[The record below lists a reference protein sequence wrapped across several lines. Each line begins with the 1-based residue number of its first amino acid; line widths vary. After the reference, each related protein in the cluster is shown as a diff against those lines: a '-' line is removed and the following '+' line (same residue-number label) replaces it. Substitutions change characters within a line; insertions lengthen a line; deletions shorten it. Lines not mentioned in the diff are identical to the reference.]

1 MSAVL
6 FTALS
11 VAMSGACAALSWR
24 HPVRIARA
32 TWGDAR
38 ELARSL
44 RALPGEARL
53 IELAR
58 RSPPESWE
66 HRLSVAV
73 MSAADPR
80 AKIAAANDLLAE
92 VEQRLDV
99 GAGWP
104 PAAARLSALGA
115 LLLATLSFLAQ
126 AGPSVIAVV
135 LGAGA
140 AGAIASAAA
149 GRAGRAAAERQR
161 EAIDALVDVALVSA
175 ARVDDAA
182 LVDGARVDDAALGA
196 HAAFDGAARAPSAS
210 SRRAR
215 RKHP

>member
-1 MSAVL
+1 VSAAL
-6 FTALS
+6 FAALS
-11 VAMSGACAALSWR
+11 LAMSGACAAISWK
-24 HPVRIARA
+24 HPARIARA
-32 TWGDAR
+32 TCGDAR

-53 IELAR
+53 AELAR

-73 MSAADPR
+73 MTAADPR

-115 LLLATLSFLAQ
+115 LLLATLSFLARG
-126 AGPSVIAVV
+126 GPSVIALV

-149 GRAGRAAAERQR
+149 GRAARAAAARQR
-161 EAIDALVDVALVSA
+161 EAIDALVA
-175 ARVDDAA
+175 AA
-182 LVDGARVDDAALGA
+182 LVDAALGA
-196 HAAFDGAARAPSAS
+196 RAPLVDAAALGARAPLDGVARAPSAS